1 MSSSGLIFFSLILTW
16 LVNLTIAQNRPE
28 PLYHLCSNTLGNYT
42 ANSTYSTNLKQL
54 VSNLS
59 SLEQNDYGFYNIS
72 TGQNNDIVN
81 AIALCRGDV
90 RPDACDS
97 CIQNA
102 ANQLTGQCPNQKD
115 AFVFYDNCMFRYSN
129 LSMFG
134 IKKSSAVFY
143 MWNRENVTQQDGF
156 NQVLRNL
163 LDNLRNRAAS
173 GGSLRKYATANASAP
188 GFKIIFALVQC
199 TPDLSGDDCN
209 NCLID
214 TISRIPQC
222 CDGKAGGRVIAP
234 SCNFRYEIYRF
245 YDPAAGLE
253 SAVPPTPTLSPTVT
267 PPQPPSN
274 ARGKEN
280 KTSRTVPTI
289 VVPIVVFVILV
300 VCIYIFLR
308 INKRMPKEI
317 LETVDDIRSV
327 ESLQYDL
334 SSIVAATNNF
344 ADANKLGQ
352 GGFGAVY
359 KGKLCNGE
367 EIAVKRL
374 SKGSEQGDLEFKNEV
389 MLLARLQHRNLV
401 RLLGF
406 CLEGNERILIY
417 EFVVKAS
424 LDHFIFDPI
433 KRIQLDWEG
442 RYKIIG
448 GVARGILYLHED
460 SRIRIIHR
468 DLKASNILLDAEMN
482 PKIADFGMARL
493 FVMDQSHADTSRVVG
508 T

>member
-274 ARGKEN
+274 ARG
-280 KTSRTVPTI
+280 I
-289 VVPIVVFVILV
+289 
-300 VCIYIFLR
+300 C
-308 INKRMPKEI
+308 
-317 LETVDDIRSV
+317 
-327 ESLQYDL
+327 
-334 SSIVAATNNF
+334 
-344 ADANKLGQ
+344 
-352 GGFGAVY
+352 
-359 KGKLCNGE
+359 
-367 EIAVKRL
+367 
-374 SKGSEQGDLEFKNEV
+374 
-389 MLLARLQHRNLV
+389 
-401 RLLGF
+401 F
-406 CLEGNERILIY
+406 C
-417 EFVVKAS
+417 F
-424 LDHFIFDPI
+424 
-433 KRIQLDWEG
+433 
-442 RYKIIG
+442 
-448 GVARGILYLHED
+448 
-460 SRIRIIHR
+460 
-468 DLKASNILLDAEMN
+468 
-482 PKIADFGMARL
+482 
-493 FVMDQSHADTSRVVG
+493 
-508 T
+508 